1 MKINSK
7 YVMVIIIMATF
18 FIISFI
24 TNIIGPIIPEF
35 IKIYNLNLSLASFL
49 PLSFFLAYGIFSIP
63 AGLNIEKFGGKKIL
77 ILGFLVSFFG
87 AFIISIF
94 PNYISL
100 VLSFFLIG
108 TGMAVLQVVI
118 NPLLRIAV
126 SGENFAFYSIIGQL
140 VFGFASFL
148 SPKIYSFV
156 IFHKDE
162 INMIMIKEMPWISI
176 YWIFSVVSILMIFII
191 SNIKFQKI
199 ILSSEE
205 KFSSK
210 VSFNYFLKNR
220 NTYLYFFAIF
230 SYVGIEQGINNWSS
244 QFLYQYH
251 DLDTTEVG
259 IQVISSFWGNLT
271 IGTVI
276 SLFLIKFFKSKLLLQ
291 FYALSSIILLS
302 LALFADAET
311 SVFSFKLMGL
321 SISGIWSIL
330 IALGLNSVKK
340 HHGVFS
346 GILIPGIVG
355 GAIFPF
361 IIALLG
367 DFFGLRVGMFVMF
380 FGLVYILIVGLVAK
394 PLVLNKTI
402 NILKK

>member
-1 MKINSK
+1 MEINSK
-7 YVMVIIIMATF
+7 YVTVIIIMATF

-35 IKIYNLNLSLASFL
+35 IKIFDLNLSLASFL

-77 ILGFLVSFFG
+77 IFGFLISFFG

-94 PNYISL
+94 PNYVSL
-100 VLSFFLIG
+100 VISFFLIG
-108 TGMAVLQVVI
+108 TGMAILQVVI

-148 SPKIYSFV
+148 SPKIYSLF
-156 IFHKDE
+156 IFYKDE
-162 INMIMIKEMPWISI
+162 INMIMINKMPWISI
-176 YWIFSVVSILMIFII
+176 YWIFSIISILMIIII

-199 ILSSEE
+199 KLSSNE
-205 KFSSK
+205 KFNSNI
-210 VSFNYFLKNR
+210 SFNYFLRNK

-251 DLDTTEVG
+251 GLDTTEVG
-259 IQVISSFWGNLT
+259 IQVISSFCGNLT
-271 IGTVI
+271 IGTII
-276 SLFLIKFFKSKLLLQ
+276 SLFLIKIFKSKFLLQ
-291 FYALSSIILLS
+291 FYALSSMIILS
-302 LALFADAET
+302 FALFADAET

-340 HHGVFS
+340 NHGVFS
-346 GILIPGIVG
+346 GILITGIVG
-355 GAIFPF
+355 GAFFPF
-361 IIALLG
+361 LIAFIG
-367 DFFGLRVGMFVMF
+367 DFLGLKVGMFIIF
-380 FGLVYILIVGLVAK
+380 LGLVYLLVVGLVAK
-394 PLVLNKTI
+394 PLILNNTI
-402 NILKK
+402 EFKIK